1 VKAYEFLDS
10 QPEIGSLVVIEGTE
24 RLLAE
29 RVRDRIIS
37 RVLSD
42 DLRALNLSSLTIES
56 VDDGT
61 SIEEALL
68 AMPFLA
74 AQRVVIV
81 NDAQLAKAAPR
92 RALLELAERHGE
104 GNLLLV
110 IDLLAPRSARPH
122 GIGAQLGKKAQRIDT
137 TVNQEVRERFVAEQI
152 AALGADAA
160 PPVIAHLVRG
170 ESDLASIRNDLE
182 KLALL
187 GRRIELADL
196 EREMLATEDPKPY
209 RFAGALVEGR
219 LTDAFEI
226 LADCFEHDPRSAAM
240 PLLNALANEYAML
253 WEMARPGGTLPARLA
268 WRERSLRPIAR
279 RMGEARARAGYER
292 ALRGIEAIVT
302 GRVGGDPEELRLL
315 VERTSLELSSR

>member
-1 VKAYEFLDS
+1 MKAYEFLDS

-92 RALLELAERHGE
+92 RALLELAER
-104 GNLLLV
+104 
-110 IDLLAPRSARPH
+110 
-122 GIGAQLGKKAQRIDT
+122 
-137 TVNQEVRERFVAEQI
+137 
-152 AALGADAA
+152 
-160 PPVIAHLVRG
+160 
-170 ESDLASIRNDLE
+170 
-182 KLALL
+182 
-187 GRRIELADL
+187 
-196 EREMLATEDPKPY
+196 
-209 RFAGALVEGR
+209 
-219 LTDAFEI
+219 
-226 LADCFEHDPRSAAM
+226 
-240 PLLNALANEYAML
+240 
-253 WEMARPGGTLPARLA
+253 
-268 WRERSLRPIAR
+268 
-279 RMGEARARAGYER
+279 
-292 ALRGIEAIVT
+292 
-302 GRVGGDPEELRLL
+302 
-315 VERTSLELSSR
+315 